1 MGCEL
6 SRQLKSPARGCGR
19 SIAGAELLLFSRRR
33 RLVAGMGVSFNVS
46 INWKGV
52 AESATCVPRVRSC
65 FGRSLATPSQSSSLL
80 LLLFLLFMHQLDH
93 AAFFFFIVVKD
104 LSHS

>member
-19 SIAGAELLLFSRRR
+19 SIAGGERLLVLRASM
-33 RLVAGMGVSFNVS
+33 GMGSNVS
-46 INWKGV
+46 ISGRVWLSQPL
-52 AESATCVPRVRSC
+52 ACEPRVRSC
-65 FGRSLATPSQSSSLL
+65 FGRSLATPSPSSDLL

-93 AAFFFFIVVKD
+93 AAIFFIVVKG

>member
-19 SIAGAELLLFSRRR
+19 SIAGAERLLFSQGPSICCW
-33 RLVAGMGVSFNVS
+33 LWGVVQRVN
-46 INWKGV
+46 NWRGV

-65 FGRSLATPSQSSSLL
+65 FGPSLATPSQSSDLL

-93 AAFFFFIVVKD
+93 AAFFFIIVVKSM
-104 LSHS
+104 SHS